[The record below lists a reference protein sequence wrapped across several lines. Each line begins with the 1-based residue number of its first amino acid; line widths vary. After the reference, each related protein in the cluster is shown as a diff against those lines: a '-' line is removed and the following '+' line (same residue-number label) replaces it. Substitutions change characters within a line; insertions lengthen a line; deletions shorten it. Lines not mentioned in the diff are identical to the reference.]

1 MAAEVYPGPFAQEAK
16 ITTQMLLHS
25 ALLPRVETVKK
36 GLILELHGVLKSNL
50 ITWATFSKW
59 IQSLFNSEELKPWA
73 LRKSVTA
80 LSTRF
85 SKMRKNFRYKAELDK
100 VLQEPFTLPRRERRS
115 QPPKPTKA
123 TPQFAASNSRCTVSV
138 FDIEALTMANQSLA
152 AEVTGLKKKFEEYM
166 KEYQKLKEK
175 SQKYNPHN
183 VQRREKRKQAKIT
196 QLQTKVKTLESKLK
210 YKHKSIDRKLHSK
223 VAYYKRKSQQKQ
235 KEIEEIENQCDHCDM
250 LDKENATLKQVNK
263 DILEANAE
271 LKGQLQAV
279 QANTLKTMEE
289 GRYSNEV
296 RMCVMELL
304 SHNVGIRKVEPVIR
318 AVLKLAGIEC
328 ERLPH
333 HTAINDMLAEAHA
346 MAQLQLTETLT
357 QEGQH
362 NVLHTDGTSKFGH
375 KYAGYQISTE
385 QATYTLGIRE
395 TESGSAQTTLNT
407 LEEILDDL
415 TSAAA
420 ARKGEGTETGKII
433 LSRIKSTMTDRAA
446 TEKAFNDLL
455 SQYRSEILPTVLQ
468 EWEKLSD
475 EERQSMSRMYN
486 FYCGMHFVTNMAEH
500 TSEAMRLFENAYS
513 DDNNNECRTVRLIRL
528 VCKAFQR
535 RADEKSGYPI
545 QFGTYLRRHGI
556 ESVPLAQFRGNR
568 FNIIFLDGARV
579 YYLHKHIIDF
589 LTNCLGPR
597 NKLLKAILEDASND
611 LYVAGCKALGL
622 IDKLITGPL
631 WRVMESDLHILDM
644 SNYYTRLLQFLVSA
658 SEDTT
663 EFLTGETVPFPG
675 ISIKKDE
682 VWAAL
687 VTPSPLDD
695 LVQQILQAVFKSVE
709 LLARRMLADH
719 LPGGRWEE
727 ADEVTREQTK
737 LVKKTNTV
745 SERDFGKLDR
755 LLREKPNAS
764 TLALEA
770 HILFPITK
778 QLNG

>member
-1 MAAEVYPGPFAQEAK
+1 
-16 ITTQMLLHS
+16 
-25 ALLPRVETVKK
+25 
-36 GLILELHGVLKSNL
+36 
-50 ITWATFSKW
+50 
-59 IQSLFNSEELKPWA
+59 
-73 LRKSVTA
+73 
-80 LSTRF
+80 
-85 SKMRKNFRYKAELDK
+85 
-100 VLQEPFTLPRRERRS
+100 
-115 QPPKPTKA
+115 
-123 TPQFAASNSRCTVSV
+123 
-138 FDIEALTMANQSLA
+138 
-152 AEVTGLKKKFEEYM
+152 
-166 KEYQKLKEK
+166 
-175 SQKYNPHN
+175 
-183 VQRREKRKQAKIT
+183 
-196 QLQTKVKTLESKLK
+196 
-210 YKHKSIDRKLHSK
+210 
-223 VAYYKRKSQQKQ
+223 
-235 KEIEEIENQCDHCDM
+235 
-250 LDKENATLKQVNK
+250 
-263 DILEANAE
+263 
-271 LKGQLQAV
+271 
-279 QANTLKTMEE
+279 
-289 GRYSNEV
+289 
-296 RMCVMELL
+296 MCVMELL
-304 SHNVGIRKVEPVIR
+304 SHNVGIQKVEPVIR

-395 TESGSAQTTLNT
+395 TDSGSAQTTLNT

-420 ARKGEGTETGKII
+420 ARKGAGTEIGKII
-433 LSRIKSTMTDRAA
+433 LSKIKSTMSDRAA

-513 DDNNNECRTVRLIRL
+513 DNSNNECRTVRLIRL

-545 QFGTYLRRHGI
+545 QFGTYLQRHGI

-631 WRVMESDLHILDM
+631 WCVMESCRLA
-644 SNYYTRLLQFLVSA
+644 YT
-658 SEDTT
+658 
-663 EFLTGETVPFPG
+663 
-675 ISIKKDE
+675 
-682 VWAAL
+682 
-687 VTPSPLDD
+687 
-695 LVQQILQAVFKSVE
+695 
-709 LLARRMLADH
+709 
-719 LPGGRWEE
+719 
-727 ADEVTREQTK
+727 
-737 LVKKTNTV
+737 
-745 SERDFGKLDR
+745 
-755 LLREKPNAS
+755 
-764 TLALEA
+764 
-770 HILFPITK
+770 
-778 QLNG
+778 